1 MSRKART
8 GANSWSR
15 RQARDPFVKRAHK
28 LGYRS
33 RSAWKLIELDDKDH
47 LISSGNMIVDLGAA
61 PGGWS
66 QVAIERSQPDGH
78 VLAVDLRKI
87 QPLPNLHTIKGDF
100 MDEEVRTSIQ
110 KFAGSE
116 QIDLVLSDMAP
127 NISGVRDTDQ
137 ARSAALARAT
147 LNFAMDSLR
156 QGGTLV
162 VKLFQGSEAEAFRKE
177 SELFFQRCVARKPGS
192 SRAESAEFYLVAKGM
207 RASD

>member
-8 GANSWSR
+8 GSNSWSR

-28 LGYRS
+28 AGYRS

-47 LISSGNMIVDLGAA
+47 LISSGNLIVDLGAA

-66 QVAIERSQPDGH
+66 QVAIQRSQPNGR
-78 VLAVDLRKI
+78 VLAVDLEKI
-87 QPLPNLHTIKGDF
+87 RPLSNLHTIRGDF
-100 MDEEVRTSIQ
+100 MHEEIRTSIRN
-110 KFAGSE
+110 FAGSA
-116 QIDLVLSDMAP
+116 QFALVLSDMAP

-137 ARSAALARAT
+137 ARSAALARAA
-147 LNFAMDSLR
+147 LNFAMESLR
-156 QGGTLV
+156 QGGSLV

-177 SELFFQRCVARKPGS
+177 LELFFQRCVARKPGA
-192 SRAESAEFYLVAKGM
+192 SRAESTEFYLVAKGM